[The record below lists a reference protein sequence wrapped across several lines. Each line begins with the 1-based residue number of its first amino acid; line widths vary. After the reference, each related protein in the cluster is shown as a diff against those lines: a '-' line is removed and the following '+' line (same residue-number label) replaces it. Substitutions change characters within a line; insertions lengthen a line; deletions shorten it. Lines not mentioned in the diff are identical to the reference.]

1 MTFVEKD
8 EACRGEF
15 HTAAGALQK
24 PHSHAALQPGHRSG
38 QRRLSDAQ
46 PLRRPAEVQFL
57 SNGDEI
63 DELPSLQSIHTLR
76 VSPPA
81 GTVIAPRAPPR

>member
-1 MTFVEKD
+1 
-8 EACRGEF
+8 
-15 HTAAGALQK
+15 
-24 PHSHAALQPGHRSG
+24 
-38 QRRLSDAQ
+38 
-46 PLRRPAEVQFL
+46 VQFL